1 MNNFFKKE
9 EPKFGEKHP
18 IVATVL
24 AALAPDL
31 VNKVYVKGV
40 AEPMTSLS
48 KNVAQATEQQKIVEE
63 LVQQIQDKGYWVRS
77 TRPDMDARGKAT
89 MPHHAGVNLFS
100 NQAHIPKNTN
110 PGTVA
115 HELGHILGPK
125 LLGKIQVPGKIGGG
139 IMSISAI
146 LRSDKEKAKRDA
158 SIASGILGATL
169 LPSEIDASIRG
180 YKALGALDKSKGA
193 LRPALLSRLSRLRSF
208 AGLPTYALVSVAP
221 LLTYKLRDTFGALT
235 PSKKQ

>member
-24 AALAPDL
+24 AALAPDVVNKGYFGL
-31 VNKVYVKGV
+31 VN
-40 AEPMTSLS
+40 PLMRQS
-48 KNVAQATEQQKIVEE
+48 KNVARSAEQQKIVEE
-63 LVQQIQDKGYWVRS
+63 LIQQMKNKGYTVDDYRRDLAS
-77 TRPDMDARGKAT
+77 RGKPT
-89 MPHHAGVNLFS
+89 MPHHAAVNLFN
-100 NQAHIPKNTN
+100 NQAYIPKNTN
-110 PGTVA
+110 PGIAA

-125 LLGKIQVPGKIGGG
+125 ILGKIQFPGKIGGS
-139 IMSISAI
+139 IMSLSS
-146 LRSDKEKAKRDA
+146 LFRQDKEKAKRDA

-180 YKALGALDKSKGA
+180 YKALGALDKTKGA
-193 LRPALLSRLSRLRSF
+193 LRPELLSRLSRLRSF
-208 AGLPTYALVSVAP
+208 AGLPTYTIAAMAP